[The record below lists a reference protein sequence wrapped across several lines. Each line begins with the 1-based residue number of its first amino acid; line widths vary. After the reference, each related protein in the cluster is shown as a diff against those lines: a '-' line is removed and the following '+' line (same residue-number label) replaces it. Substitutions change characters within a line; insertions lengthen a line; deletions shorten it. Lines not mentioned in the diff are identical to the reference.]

1 MTCFRMITG
10 ETVKKCCERLGVS
23 YAKAYGWLNKGLS
36 ADEAVRMAIEYKSI
50 RNLCKENGICYD
62 SVIHRHIKTSA
73 SCADFVSTSEDY
85 YKIIKHFVLKRG
97 GTLED
102 DVKRSFSNLE
112 VPRRNRSI
120 YCRKDKDLYRK

>member
-1 MTCFRMITG
+1 MTCFRMTTG

-62 SVIHRHIKTSA
+62 SVIHRRIRTG
-73 SCADFVSTSEDY
+73 EDY

>member
-1 MTCFRMITG
+1 MTCFRMNTG

-62 SVIHRHIKTSA
+62 SVIHRHIKTG
-73 SCADFVSTSEDY
+73 EDY
-85 YKIIKHFVLKRG
+85 NKIIKHFVLKRG

-112 VPRRNRSI
+112 VPRRNSSI
-120 YCRKDKDLYRK
+120 YCRKDKDIYRK

>member
-23 YAKAYGWLNKGLS
+23 YAKAYDWLNKGLS
-36 ADEAVRMAIEYKSI
+36 ADEAVRRAVEYKSI

-62 SVIHRHIKTSA
+62 SVVHRHCKTS
-73 SCADFVSTSEDY
+73 VSTGEDY

-102 DVKRSFSNLE
+102 DVKRSCSNLE
-112 VPRRNRSI
+112 VPRRN
-120 YCRKDKDLYRK
+120 